1 MQMRSKSYGMRRAP
15 GVGEAQPLQWVR
27 PIHVREVTMSEKPL
41 KSAFDLAM
49 DRLKAKDVAEGVE
62 EAAPLSKAQKN
73 RIAELRT
80 EAQAKLAELEILHRK
95 NVAGTSDPAALVKI
109 EENYAID
116 RGRAESRR
124 DAEIEKVRKGKS

>member
-1 MQMRSKSYGMRRAP
+1 M
-15 GVGEAQPLQWVR
+15 
-27 PIHVREVTMSEKPL
+27 TDKPL

-49 DRLKAKDVAEGVE
+49 DRLKARDLAEGVE
-62 EAAPLSKAQKN
+62 EAKPLSKAQKE
-73 RIAELRT
+73 RIAQLRT

-95 NVAGTSDPAALVKI
+95 NVAGTSDPAVLAKI

-124 DAEIEKVRKGKS
+124 DSEIAKIHTGKG

>member
-1 MQMRSKSYGMRRAP
+1 M
-15 GVGEAQPLQWVR
+15 
-27 PIHVREVTMSEKPL
+27 TDKPL

-49 DRLKAKDVAEGVE
+49 DRLKARDLAEGVE
-62 EAAPLSKAQKN
+62 EAKPLTKAQKT

-95 NVAGTSDPAALVKI
+95 NVAGTSDPAVLAKI

-124 DAEIEKVRKGKS
+124 EAEIAKVHNGKG

>member
-1 MQMRSKSYGMRRAP
+1 
-15 GVGEAQPLQWVR
+15 
-27 PIHVREVTMSEKPL
+27 MSDKPL

-49 DRLKAKDVAEGVE
+49 DRLKAQDLAEGVK
-62 EAAPLSKAQKN
+62 EAAPLTNAQKN

-80 EAQAKLAELEILHRK
+80 QAQAKLAELEILHRK
-95 NVAGTSDPAALVKI
+95 NSAGIGDPAVLAKL

>member
-1 MQMRSKSYGMRRAP
+1 M
-15 GVGEAQPLQWVR
+15 
-27 PIHVREVTMSEKPL
+27 TDKPL

-49 DRLKAKDVAEGVE
+49 DRLKARDLAEGVE
-62 EAAPLSKAQKN
+62 EAKPLTKAQKE
-73 RIAELRT
+73 RIAQLRT

-95 NVAGTSDPAALVKI
+95 NVAGTSDPAVLAKI

-124 DAEIEKVRKGKS
+124 DSEIAKIHEGKS

>member
-1 MQMRSKSYGMRRAP
+1 
-15 GVGEAQPLQWVR
+15 
-27 PIHVREVTMSEKPL
+27 MSDKPL

-49 DRLKAKDVAEGVE
+49 DRLKARDKAEGVE
-62 EAAPLSKAQKN
+62 EAKPLTKAQKD

-80 EAQAKLAELEILHRK
+80 AAQAKLAELEILHRK
-95 NVAGTSDPAALVKI
+95 NVAGVGDPAVLAKI

-116 RGRAESRR
+116 RGRAESKR

>member
-1 MQMRSKSYGMRRAP
+1 M
-15 GVGEAQPLQWVR
+15 
-27 PIHVREVTMSEKPL
+27 TDKPL

-49 DRLKAKDVAEGVE
+49 ERLKARDLAEGVE
-62 EAAPLSKAQKN
+62 ETKPLTKAQKDK
-73 RIAELRT
+73 IAQLRA

-95 NVAGTSDPAALVKI
+95 NLAGTSDPAVLAKI

-124 DAEIEKVRKGKS
+124 DSEIEKVHKGKG

>member
-1 MQMRSKSYGMRRAP
+1 
-15 GVGEAQPLQWVR
+15 
-27 PIHVREVTMSEKPL
+27 MSDKPL

-49 DRLKAKDVAEGVE
+49 DRLKAQDRAEGVE
-62 EAAPLSKAQKN
+62 EAKPLTKAQKE
-73 RIAELRT
+73 RIAQLRT

-95 NVAGTSDPAALVKI
+95 NVAGVGDPVTLAKI

-124 DAEIEKVRKGKS
+124 DAEIEKVRKS

>member
-1 MQMRSKSYGMRRAP
+1 M
-15 GVGEAQPLQWVR
+15 
-27 PIHVREVTMSEKPL
+27 TDKPL

-49 DRLKAKDVAEGVE
+49 ERLKARDLAEGVE
-62 EAAPLSKAQKN
+62 EAKPLTKAQKT
-73 RIAELRT
+73 RISELRT

-95 NVAGTSDPAALVKI
+95 NVAGTSDPAVLAKI

-124 DAEIEKVRKGKS
+124 DSEIAKIHAGKG

>member
-1 MQMRSKSYGMRRAP
+1 
-15 GVGEAQPLQWVR
+15 
-27 PIHVREVTMSEKPL
+27 MSDKPL

-62 EAAPLSKAQKN
+62 ETKPLTKAQKD

-80 EAQAKLAELEILHRK
+80 EAKAKLAELEILHRK
-95 NVAGTSDPAALVKI
+95 NVAGTSDPAALAKI

-124 DAEIEKVRKGKS
+124 DAEIEKVRTGKS

>member
-1 MQMRSKSYGMRRAP
+1 
-15 GVGEAQPLQWVR
+15 
-27 PIHVREVTMSEKPL
+27 MSEKPL

-95 NVAGTSDPAALVKI
+95 NVAGTSDPAALAKI

-124 DAEIEKVRKGKS
+124 DSEIAKIHAGKG

>member
-1 MQMRSKSYGMRRAP
+1 MK
-15 GVGEAQPLQWVR
+15 
-27 PIHVREVTMSEKPL
+27 TDKPL
-41 KSAFDLAM
+41 KSAYELAM
-49 DRLKAKDVAEGVE
+49 DRLKAKDVSEGVE
-62 EAAPLSKAQKN
+62 EATPLTKAQKN

-95 NVAGTSDPAALVKI
+95 NVAGTSDPAALAKI

-124 DAEIEKVRKGKS
+124 ESEIAKIHAGKD

>member
-1 MQMRSKSYGMRRAP
+1 M
-15 GVGEAQPLQWVR
+15 
-27 PIHVREVTMSEKPL
+27 TDKPL

-49 DRLKAKDVAEGVE
+49 DRLKARDLAEGVE
-62 EAAPLSKAQKN
+62 ETKPLTKAQKT

-95 NVAGTSDPAALVKI
+95 NVAGTSDPVALAKI

-124 DAEIEKVRKGKS
+124 EDEIAKVHKGKS

>member
-1 MQMRSKSYGMRRAP
+1 M
-15 GVGEAQPLQWVR
+15 
-27 PIHVREVTMSEKPL
+27 TDKPL

-49 DRLKAKDVAEGVE
+49 DRLKARDLAEGVE
-62 EAAPLSKAQKN
+62 EAKPLTKAQKT

-95 NVAGTSDPAALVKI
+95 NVAGTSDPAVLAKI

-124 DAEIEKVRKGKS
+124 DSEIAKVHAGKG